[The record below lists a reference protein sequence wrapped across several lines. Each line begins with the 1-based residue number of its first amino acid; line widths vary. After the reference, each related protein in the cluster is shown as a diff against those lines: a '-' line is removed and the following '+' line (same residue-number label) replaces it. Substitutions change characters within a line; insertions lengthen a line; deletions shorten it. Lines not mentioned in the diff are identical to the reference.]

1 MCLAKA
7 YLDGNTDKEL
17 LAEQVTS
24 IKVNDGKL
32 EVATLLG
39 EKKEIDARI
48 REIDFRA
55 SRILLEKTRGGN

>member
-7 YLDGNTDKEL
+7 YLDGNSDKEL